1 VTSQI
6 ELVLFAV
13 YPIPFSFVIGFFL
26 SKLNIRLLAVY
37 GGEEWFPDRVVQV
50 VEKYRDENNVDPD
63 LDTEMQSDQ

>member
-1 VTSQI
+1 MTDQI

-37 GGEEWFPDRVVQV
+37 GGEEWFPDRVVET
-50 VEKYRDENNVDPD
+50 VEKYREENNIDPN
-63 LDTEMQSDQ
+63 LDPETRADQ